1 MRSFGT
7 NNPLLSFEARN
18 NPTNIYFYILNRHM
32 KSDKKKEVA
41 TGPAAT
47 PRQKEKFEKEKA
59 KQIDKDEPQF
69 DPDSDEDTTG
79 KSEVLREKK
88 VRKN

>member
-1 MRSFGT
+1 
-7 NNPLLSFEARN
+7 
-18 NPTNIYFYILNRHM
+18 M

-41 TGPAAT
+41 NEPAAT

-69 DPDSDEDTTG
+69 DPDSDGDTTG

-88 VRKN
+88 VQKN